1 MESKNRLILLDL
13 LRAIGVLLMVEGHTV
28 DAVLSPV
35 YKDGSNFFFQFWT
48 FFRGLTAPFFFF
60 TSGFAFVI
68 ASVKENNGIITV
80 TKKARLRRVR
90 RIFTLLVLG
99 YGLHLPLRLIYDIS
113 SVSKEEWKIF
123 LLVDALHIISLS
135 LAIILITA
143 VFAKK
148 LKTLQK
154 AYIVLSFLALV
165 LAPITEPIQ
174 WERFL
179 PSFLY
184 PYMTFRA
191 GSFFTFFPFSGYLF
205 AGAAFGVTALII
217 PKELKAFVVSRYLLW
232 ASLVSITA
240 FCLFFPIQLMFVS
253 PYVDYWRALPAV
265 NLLRFGI
272 VTLVGAFIGYSTRRV
287 QRLPKILPAI
297 GKHSLAVYVIHL
309 MIVYGSPFNI
319 GLAQVIVGGVNPV
332 LAGLIAVIVIS
343 LMIGMIYAIEAFK
356 SRRKTVEAVMVREI
370 AK

>member
-1 MESKNRLILLDL
+1 METRNRLVLLDL

-35 YKDGSNFFFQFWT
+35 YKDGSNFVFQFWT

-68 ASVKENNGIITV
+68 ASVKENNGMTMV
-80 TKKARLRRVR
+80 TKRTRLRRVR
-90 RIFTLLVLG
+90 RILTLLLLG
-99 YGLHLPLRLIYDIS
+99 YGLHFPLHLLYDIS
-113 SVSKEEWKIF
+113 SVSGAEWRIF

-135 LAIILITA
+135 LLIILLTA
-143 VFAKK
+143 VFVKR

-154 AYIVLSFLALV
+154 TYIAFAFLALI
-165 LAPITEPIQ
+165 LAPITEPVQ
-174 WERFL
+174 WERLL
-179 PSFLY
+179 PGFLY

-205 AGAAFGVTALII
+205 SGAAFGVTALLA
-217 PKELKAFVVSRYLLW
+217 PKELRTFVVSKSLLW
-232 ASLVSITA
+232 TSLISIAA
-240 FCLFFPIQLMFVS
+240 FCLFFPIQIIYVS

-297 GKHSLAVYVIHL
+297 GKHSLAVYVVHL

-319 GLAQVIVGGVNPV
+319 GLAQLIAGGVNPW
-332 LAGLIAVIVIS
+332 LAAAAAVIMIS
-343 LMIGMIYAIEAFK
+343 LMIGMIYAIEAYR
-356 SRRKTVEAVMVREI
+356 SRRKAFEAVVVREI

>member
-13 LRAIGVLLMVEGHTV
+13 LRAIGVLLMVEGHTI
-28 DAVLSPV
+28 DAVLSPA
-35 YKDGSNFFFQFWT
+35 YKDSSSFLFQFWT

-68 ASVKENNGIITV
+68 ASVKENNGVIFV
-80 TKKARLRRVR
+80 TRKARVRRVR
-90 RIFTLLVLG
+90 RIFTLLLLG
-99 YGLHLPLRLIYDIS
+99 YGLHFPLHLIYDIS
-113 SVSKEEWKIF
+113 SVSNEEWRIF
-123 LLVDALHIISLS
+123 LLVDALHIISFS
-135 LAIILITA
+135 LAIILLAAIF
-143 VFAKK
+143 VHK
-148 LKTLQK
+148 LGTLRK
-154 AYIVLSFLALV
+154 AYAGLAFLALV

-174 WERFL
+174 WEKIL

-205 AGAAFGVTALII
+205 AGAAFGVTALLI
-217 PKELKAFVVSRYLLW
+217 PKELKAFVVSRNLLF
-232 ASLVSITA
+232 ASLISITG
-240 FCLFFPIQLMFVS
+240 FCLFFPIQLIFVS

-297 GKHSLAVYVIHL
+297 GKHSLAVYVVHL

-319 GLAQVIVGGVNPV
+319 GLAQMIVGGVNPW
-332 LAGLIAVIVIS
+332 LAAVVAVIVIS
-343 LMIGMIYAIEAFK
+343 LMIGMVYAIEVYK
-356 SRRKTVEAVMVREI
+356 SRRKAFEAVVVREI